1 MAYCPYCGTR
11 INSDEI
17 YCVSC
22 GKSVPEDIHTRSK
35 EYKKS
40 FNTWWILPLSVLL
53 FSITFTGGSYWFI
66 DHRST
71 KAEEK
76 LEKGEELALEGNYE
90 SATKYFNDAL
100 RLTYKFPAANQNK
113 QYMDLAI
120 QIDSLIKDA
129 KYYIAN
135 EQFQEAL
142 KTVEK
147 AEGKL
152 NNMDGELIQKL
163 IEDIVTIRNK
173 AKVAQIKANINQ
185 DPSISNLK
193 SVLWQIE
200 AIQNEKAQTMA
211 NTIQEQI
218 ISHAFSNAN
227 EALKQNQFSIARS
240 YVEEGLRYAPES
252 QKLQSFKTTVEKE
265 KAAFETAQQNRI
277 EQAMNAAEEEHK
289 KNKNDAVEIVKI
301 EKNLNKQDNLV
312 VNGKIKSV
320 ATVPITSVSLSYNLI
335 NKDGII
341 VDKNEVYI
349 YPDTLYPDEV
359 GQFEFTHY
367 DVQKALQVKINKVK
381 WFLN

>member
-1 MAYCPYCGTR
+1 M
-11 INSDEI
+11 
-17 YCVSC
+17 
-22 GKSVPEDIHTRSK
+22 
-35 EYKKS
+35 
-40 FNTWWILPLSVLL
+40 SVLL
-53 FSITFTGGSYWFI
+53 FCITFTGGSYWFM
-66 DHRST
+66 DHQST

-76 LEKGEELALEGNYE
+76 LEKGEKLALEGKYE
-90 SATKYFNDAL
+90 SAADYFDDAVE
-100 RLTYKFPAANQNK
+100 LTFKFPAAHQNK

-120 QIDSLIKDA
+120 LIDSILQDA

-135 EQFQEAL
+135 EQFPEAL
-142 KTVEK
+142 KKIEK
-147 AEGKL
+147 AESKL

-185 DPSISNLK
+185 DSSISNLK

-200 AIQNEKAQTMA
+200 SIQNEKAQDMA
-211 NTIQEQI
+211 TTIQEQI

-227 EALKQNQFSIARS
+227 EALKQNQFSIARN
-240 YVEEGLRYAPES
+240 YVDEGLRYAPES
-252 QKLQSFKTTVEKE
+252 QKLQSLKTTIEKE

-277 EQAMNAAEEEHK
+277 EQAMIAAEEEHK

-301 EKNLNKQDNLV
+301 ENTLNKQNNLV
-312 VNGKIKSV
+312 VRGKIKSV
-320 ATVPITSVSLSYNLI
+320 ATVPITSVSLSYNLL
-335 NKDGII
+335 NKNGM
-341 VDKNEVYI
+341 VVETNEIFI

-367 DVQKALQVKINKVK
+367 DVHKALKVKINKVK